1 MRSFSPGM
9 VLLTTSTSKYSQTT
23 NQFVSS
29 LLPSHFSAK
38 EPEIGNLTV
47 SDVTPESF
55 NLSWTA
61 TDGIFDMFT
70 IEIIDSNRLLQ
81 TAEHNISGAER
92 TAHISGLP
100 PSTDF
105 IIYLSGIAP
114 SIRTKTISTTATT
127 GTWAFVSDT
136 LSLHSLCQQDE
147 ATSFHWPMGYKPWN
161 TSFPRLLRC
170 TIA

>member
-1 MRSFSPGM
+1 M
-9 VLLTTSTSKYSQTT
+9 VLLTTSTKHSQTT
-23 NQFVSS
+23 NQTVSF
-29 LLPSHFSAK
+29 LLPSRFSAK
-38 EPEIGNLTV
+38 EPEIGNLNV

-81 TAEHNISGAER
+81 MAEHNISGAER

-105 IIYLSGIAP
+105 IVYLSGIAP

-127 GTWAFVSDT
+127 GTWAFS
-136 LSLHSLCQQDE
+136 SFWHSFHSLCQQDG
-147 ATSFHWPMGYKPWN
+147 ATSFLWPLGYKPWN
-161 TSFPRLLRC
+161 TSFPRLLEC
-170 TIA
+170 DIA